1 MYDYVEELVVL
12 MIIQMMI
19 DAKIFNDD
27 DDQEYFKIYLPD
39 HELIQFLILMYH
51 YKEFE

>member
-27 DDQEYFKIYLPD
+27 DEEYFKIYLPD